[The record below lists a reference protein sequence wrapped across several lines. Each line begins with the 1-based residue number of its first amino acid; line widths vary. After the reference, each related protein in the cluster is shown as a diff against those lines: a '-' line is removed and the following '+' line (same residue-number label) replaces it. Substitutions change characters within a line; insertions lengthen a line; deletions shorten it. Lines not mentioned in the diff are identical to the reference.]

1 MDEQAL
7 LLYLLSGGQSMMNP
21 MLQTPLQAGV
31 GRTDIAPL
39 LDDTGLG
46 AVTGGINPAAI
57 EQAMLEEVERQRR
70 LYEAEEN
77 YKRAQIVG
85 DIPQAPV
92 YEQYFGGLI
101 DQGMDILGAFQND
114 NAEAK
119 FSSLATLVENG
130 TLDPLEASAQM
141 SAVVN
146 DEGISDRYDMALVNN
161 YFEGVKKTGED
172 FRKAESDYTAKFTA
186 AVPLLETLG
195 SQYDTDTGQ
204 WTHSWEPFSQ
214 QEAMR
219 QYYDEAGVP
228 NMAYMPSPSER
239 FTPMYESSR
248 TLEDMRGELE
258 RFLPEEQPAPLNPA
272 FTGTESAAT
281 MARRL
286 QQEHINKKLR
296 REESNR
302 KRDSEEMANFFA
314 SMGATPY
321 NASLQS
327 MLNFAVGGA

>member
-21 MLQTPLQAGV
+21 MLQTPVQAGV

-46 AVTGGINPAAI
+46 AVTGGVNPAAI
-57 EQAMLEEVERQRR
+57 EQAMLAEVERQRR

-77 YKRAQIVG
+77 YKRAEIVAG
-85 DIPQAPV
+85 IPQAPS
-92 YEQYFGGLI
+92 EKQYFGALGEQAVNFLGSITDPKLQAEFTRLSGLVQ
-101 DQGMDILGAFQND
+101 DG
-114 NAEAK
+114 
-119 FSSLATLVENG
+119 S
-130 TLDPLEASAQM
+130 LDPLTANSQLATVASGEDA
-141 SAVVN
+141 
-146 DEGISDRYDMALVNN
+146 YDTVAVNN
-161 YFEGVKKTGED
+161 YFEALEKAGED
-172 FRKAESDYTAKFTA
+172 FRRAESDYVAKFTA
-186 AVPLLETLG
+186 TVPLLETLG
-195 SQYDTDTGQ
+195 SQYDASTGQ
-204 WTHSWEPFSQ
+204 WTHSWEPFNQ

-219 QYYDEAGVP
+219 QYYDKAGVP

-248 TLEDMRGELE
+248 SLEDMRGELE
-258 RFLPEEQPAPLNPA
+258 RLLPEEQPAPLNPA

-296 REESNR
+296 REEFNR
-302 KRDSEEMANFFA
+302 KRDSEEMAEFFA